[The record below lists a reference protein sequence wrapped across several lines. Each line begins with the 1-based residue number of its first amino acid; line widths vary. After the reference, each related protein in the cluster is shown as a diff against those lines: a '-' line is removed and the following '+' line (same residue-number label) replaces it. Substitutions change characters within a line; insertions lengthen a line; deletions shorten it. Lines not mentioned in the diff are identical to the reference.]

1 MICEFRYL
9 IWLRFVTQFGC
20 DLLPNLAVNRYLVW
34 PCEPSFVH
42 LVYFVFMFL
51 TNSYAVFSLFHV
63 SYIYCAQYRTPN
75 MKIEKLIERVKAGD
89 TDALKTVYDAY
100 SQRMRNACIRI
111 TQEDEDTV
119 DDLVQE
125 SFIRAYYSLE
135 KLEDASKFGEWIVAI
150 TKNVSLRYLE
160 RKRKIQVLPFSEI
173 GDGFDVESSYTS
185 DSKLEEKELFELI
198 DKLPSGYR
206 NVFRMAVI
214 DGFSHKE
221 IAEKLGIEPHSSSSQ
236 LTRAKGLL
244 RNMINRRMLAVI
256 SILLVSIP
264 IYKYLFWKRSTEK
277 EQHPVANINDAAKG
291 KRSVDSE
298 IVQPTTQS
306 SLVDKNILATASP
319 GKMKLPDYVVVDS
332 VGIQTDHET
341 DFETGYEKTDSAINI
356 VVAIEKDT
364 VSLDT
369 IKQIVPK
376 LEEFIAKEVAP
387 SYKSKWQLLAMG
399 SLGSALAQTAYK
411 MLVGNKGEDSTD
423 GPQPSGPQKF
433 STWEEYSQYL
443 QQNAHGNMSEAEKAL
458 MEIAINNTNNI
469 NNIKNGG
476 KIVEHEYHD
485 KPITFG
491 LSMTKTIN
499 RNWNMETGL
508 QYSLLKSEFILGEDD
523 YYIQKRQKIHYLG
536 IPLRLSYKW
545 FGANRWTA
553 YTSAGIIL
561 NIPLSGKTDERYVTG
576 TVVPYSDNWHFTPPF
591 QWTVGT
597 GVGLQYNFAK
607 NWGVYLE
614 PTFSWHIP
622 NGSTTHTI
630 WTEHP
635 FAITV
640 PFGIRFTW

>member
-1 MICEFRYL
+1 
-9 IWLRFVTQFGC
+9 
-20 DLLPNLAVNRYLVW
+20 
-34 PCEPSFVH
+34 
-42 LVYFVFMFL
+42 
-51 TNSYAVFSLFHV
+51 
-63 SYIYCAQYRTPN
+63 

-89 TDALKTVYDAY
+89 ADALKTVYETY
-100 SQRMRNACIRI
+100 SQRMRNVCIRI

-119 DDLVQE
+119 SDLVQE
-125 SFIRAYYSLE
+125 AFIRAYYSLG
-135 KLEDASKFGEWIVAI
+135 KLKDSSKFGEWIVAI

-160 RKRKIQVLPFSEI
+160 RKQKVQVMPFSSIADE
-173 GDGFDVESSYTS
+173 FDVESSLAS
-185 DSKLEEKELFELI
+185 DSMLEEKELLEI
-198 DKLPSGYR
+198 INKLPSGYCK
-206 NVFRMAVI
+206 VFKMAVI
-214 DGFSHKE
+214 EGFSHKE
-221 IAEKLGIEPHSSSSQ
+221 IAEELGIEPHSSSSQ
-236 LTRAKGLL
+236 LTRAKVMLQA
-244 RNMINRRMLAVI
+244 MINKRTLALI
-256 SILLVSIP
+256 SIILICVP
-264 IYKYLFWKRSTEK
+264 ICKYLFWKKDTEEK
-277 EQHPVANINDAAKG
+277 RLSVANVDNAKEKPSANHG
-291 KRSVDSE
+291 TELSNTKSSSVDKK
-298 IVQPTTQS
+298 V
-306 SLVDKNILATASP
+306 LATTTP
-319 GKMKLPDYVVVDS
+319 NVKTKLPKFTVVDS
-332 VGIQTDHET
+332 ICIKT
-341 DFETGYEKTDSAINI
+341 DFEKDDSTNNI
-356 VVAIEKDT
+356 VIAIEKDT
-364 VSLDT
+364 VSFDT
-369 IKQIVPK
+369 VKQVMPK
-376 LEEFIAKEVAP
+376 FEEFIAKNDVAP

-399 SLGSALAQTAYK
+399 SVGSALAQTAYK
-411 MLVGNKGEDSTD
+411 ILVGNKGEDSTD
-423 GPQPSGPQKF
+423 GPQPSGPQMF
-433 STWEEYSQYL
+433 STWEEYSRYL

-508 QYSLLKSEFILGEDD
+508 QYSQLKSEFILGEDD
-523 YYIQKRQKIHYLG
+523 YYVQKRQKVQYLG

-561 NIPLSGKTDERYVTG
+561 NIPLSGKTDEQYVTG

-597 GVGLQYNFAK
+597 GIGLQYNFAK

-622 NGSTTHTI
+622 NGSTTRTI

-635 FAITV
+635 FTITV

>member
-1 MICEFRYL
+1 
-9 IWLRFVTQFGC
+9 
-20 DLLPNLAVNRYLVW
+20 
-34 PCEPSFVH
+34 
-42 LVYFVFMFL
+42 
-51 TNSYAVFSLFHV
+51 
-63 SYIYCAQYRTPN
+63 

-89 TDALKTVYDAY
+89 ADALKTVYETY
-100 SQRMRNACIRI
+100 SQRMRNVCIRI

-119 DDLVQE
+119 SDLVQE
-125 SFIRAYYSLE
+125 AFIRAYYSLG
-135 KLEDASKFGEWIVAI
+135 KLKDSSKFGEWIVAI

-160 RKRKIQVLPFSEI
+160 RKQKVQVMPFSSIADE
-173 GDGFDVESSYTS
+173 FDVESSLAS
-185 DSKLEEKELFELI
+185 DSMLEEKELLEI
-198 DKLPSGYR
+198 INKLPSGYCK
-206 NVFRMAVI
+206 VFKMAVI
-214 DGFSHKE
+214 EGFSHKE

-236 LTRAKGLL
+236 LTRAKVMLQA
-244 RNMINRRMLAVI
+244 MINKRTLALI
-256 SILLVSIP
+256 SIILICVP
-264 IYKYLFWKRSTEK
+264 ICKYLFWKKDTEEK
-277 EQHPVANINDAAKG
+277 RLSVANVDNAKEKPSANHG
-291 KRSVDSE
+291 TELSNTKSSSVDKK
-298 IVQPTTQS
+298 V
-306 SLVDKNILATASP
+306 LATTTP
-319 GKMKLPDYVVVDS
+319 NVKTKLPKFTVVDS
-332 VGIQTDHET
+332 ICIKT
-341 DFETGYEKTDSAINI
+341 DFEKDDSTNNI
-356 VVAIEKDT
+356 VIAIEKDT
-364 VSLDT
+364 VSFDT
-369 IKQIVPK
+369 VKQVMPK
-376 LEEFIAKEVAP
+376 FEEFIAKNDVAP

-399 SLGSALAQTAYK
+399 SVGSALAQTAYK
-411 MLVGNKGEDSTD
+411 ILVGNKGEDSTD
-423 GPQPSGPQKF
+423 GPQPSGPQMF
-433 STWEEYSQYL
+433 STWEEYSRYL

-499 RNWNMETGL
+499 RKWNVETGL

-523 YYIQKRQKIHYLG
+523 YYVQKRQKVQYLG

-561 NIPLSGKTDERYVTG
+561 NIPLSGKTDEQYVTG
-576 TVVPYSDNWHFTPPF
+576 TVIPYSDSWHFTPPF

-597 GVGLQYNFAK
+597 GVGLQYNFAN

-622 NGSTTHTI
+622 NGSTTRTI

-635 FAITV
+635 FTITV

>member
-1 MICEFRYL
+1 
-9 IWLRFVTQFGC
+9 
-20 DLLPNLAVNRYLVW
+20 
-34 PCEPSFVH
+34 
-42 LVYFVFMFL
+42 MFL

-100 SQRMRNACIRI
+100 SQRMRNACIKI

-135 KLEDASKFGEWIVAI
+135 KLKDASKFGEWLVAI

-160 RKRKIQVLPFSEI
+160 RKRKIQVLSFSEI

-264 IYKYLFWKRSTEK
+264 IYKYLFWKRGTEK

-291 KRSVDSE
+291 KRSVNRE
-298 IVQPTTQS
+298 TVQPTTQS
-306 SLVDKNILATASP
+306 SVVDKNILATASP
-319 GKMKLPDYVVVDS
+319 GKMNLQEYAVADS
-332 VGIQTDHET
+332 VGILTDSA
-341 DFETGYEKTDSAINI
+341 KNDSAINI
-356 VVAIEKDT
+356 VIAIEKDT

-369 IKQIVPK
+369 MKQVVPK

-411 MLVGNKGEDSTD
+411 MLVGNKGEDTAD
-423 GPQPSGPQKF
+423 GPQPSGPQMF
-433 STWEEYSQYL
+433 STWEQYSQYL
-443 QQNAHGNMSEAEKAL
+443 QQNAHDNMSEAEKAL

-553 YTSAGIIL
+553 YTSAGIIM
-561 NIPLSGKTDERYVTG
+561 NIPLSGKTDEQYVTG
-576 TVVPYSDNWHFTPPF
+576 TVTPYSDSWHFTPPF
-591 QWTVGT
+591 LWTVGT
-597 GVGLQYNFAK
+597 GVGLQYNFAN

-622 NGSTTHTI
+622 NGSTTRTI

-635 FAITV
+635 FTITV

>member
-1 MICEFRYL
+1 
-9 IWLRFVTQFGC
+9 
-20 DLLPNLAVNRYLVW
+20 
-34 PCEPSFVH
+34 
-42 LVYFVFMFL
+42 
-51 TNSYAVFSLFHV
+51 
-63 SYIYCAQYRTPN
+63 

-89 TDALKTVYDAY
+89 TDALKTVYEAY

-135 KLEDASKFGEWIVAI
+135 KLKDASKFGEWVVAI

-236 LTRAKGLL
+236 LTRAKVLL
-244 RNMINRRMLAVI
+244 RSMINRRMLAVI

-291 KRSVDSE
+291 KRSVDRE
-298 IVQPTTQS
+298 TVQPTTQS
-306 SLVDKNILATASP
+306 SVVDKNILATASP
-319 GKMKLPDYVVVDS
+319 GKMNLQEYAVADS
-332 VGIQTDHET
+332 VGILTDSAKN
-341 DFETGYEKTDSAINI
+341 DYEIDSAKNDSAIN
-356 VVAIEKDT
+356 VVIAIEKDT

-369 IKQIVPK
+369 MKQVVPK
-376 LEEFIAKEVAP
+376 LDEFLAKEVAP

-411 MLVGNKGEDSTD
+411 MLVGNKGEDITD

-433 STWEEYSQYL
+433 STWEDYSQYL
-443 QQNAHGNMSEAEKAL
+443 LQNAHGNMSEAEKAL

-523 YYIQKRQKIHYLG
+523 YYIQKRQKVQYLG

-561 NIPLSGKTDERYVTG
+561 NIPLSGKTDEQYVTG
-576 TVVPYSDNWHFTPPF
+576 TVTPYSDSWHFTPPF

-597 GVGLQYNFAK
+597 GVGLQYNFAN

-622 NGSTTHTI
+622 NGSTTRTI

-635 FAITV
+635 FTITV

>member
-1 MICEFRYL
+1 
-9 IWLRFVTQFGC
+9 
-20 DLLPNLAVNRYLVW
+20 
-34 PCEPSFVH
+34 
-42 LVYFVFMFL
+42 
-51 TNSYAVFSLFHV
+51 
-63 SYIYCAQYRTPN
+63 

-89 TDALKTVYDAY
+89 TDALKTVYEAY

-135 KLEDASKFGEWIVAI
+135 KLKDASKFGEWVVAI

-173 GDGFDVESSYTS
+173 GDGFDVESSYIS

-236 LTRAKGLL
+236 LTRAKVLL

-291 KRSVDSE
+291 KRSVDRE
-298 IVQPTTQS
+298 TVQPTTQS
-306 SLVDKNILATASP
+306 PVVDKNILATASP
-319 GKMKLPDYVVVDS
+319 GKMNLQEYAVADS
-332 VGIQTDHET
+332 VGSLTDYAKN
-341 DFETGYEKTDSAINI
+341 DYETDSAKNDSTIN
-356 VVAIEKDT
+356 VVIAIEKDT
-364 VSLDT
+364 ISLDT
-369 IKQIVPK
+369 MKQVVPK
-376 LEEFIAKEVAP
+376 LEEFIAKEVVP

-411 MLVGNKGEDSTD
+411 MLVGNKGEDITD
-423 GPQPSGPQKF
+423 GPQPSGPQMF
-433 STWEEYSQYL
+433 STWEQYSQYL

-499 RNWNMETGL
+499 TCWRN
-508 QYSLLKSEFILGEDD
+508 
-523 YYIQKRQKIHYLG
+523 
-536 IPLRLSYKW
+536 
-545 FGANRWTA
+545 
-553 YTSAGIIL
+553 
-561 NIPLSGKTDERYVTG
+561 
-576 TVVPYSDNWHFTPPF
+576 
-591 QWTVGT
+591 
-597 GVGLQYNFAK
+597 
-607 NWGVYLE
+607 
-614 PTFSWHIP
+614 
-622 NGSTTHTI
+622 
-630 WTEHP
+630 
-635 FAITV
+635 
-640 PFGIRFTW
+640 

>member
-1 MICEFRYL
+1 
-9 IWLRFVTQFGC
+9 
-20 DLLPNLAVNRYLVW
+20 
-34 PCEPSFVH
+34 
-42 LVYFVFMFL
+42 MFL
-51 TNSYAVFSLFHV
+51 TNSYAAFSLFHV

-89 TDALKTVYDAY
+89 TDALKTVCEAY
-100 SQRMRNACIRI
+100 SQKMRNACIRI

-135 KLEDASKFGEWIVAI
+135 KLKDASKFGEWLVAI

-160 RKRKIQVLPFSEI
+160 RKRKIQVLSFSEI

-236 LTRAKGLL
+236 LTRAKVLL

-291 KRSVDSE
+291 KRSVNRE
-298 IVQPTTQS
+298 TVQPTTQS
-306 SLVDKNILATASP
+306 SVVAKNILATASP
-319 GKMKLPDYVVVDS
+319 GKMKLQEYAVADS
-332 VGIQTDHET
+332 VGILTDSAKN
-341 DFETGYEKTDSAINI
+341 DYEKTDSAIN
-356 VVAIEKDT
+356 VVIAIEKDT

-369 IKQIVPK
+369 MKQVVPK
-376 LEEFIAKEVAP
+376 LDEFLAKEVAP

-423 GPQPSGPQKF
+423 GPQPSGPQMF

-523 YYIQKRQKIHYLG
+523 YYIQKRQKVQYLG

-545 FGANRWTA
+545 LGANRWTA
-553 YTSAGIIL
+553 YTSAGIIM
-561 NIPLSGKTDERYVTG
+561 NIPLSGKTDEQYVTG
-576 TVVPYSDNWHFTPPF
+576 TVVPYSDCWHFTPPF

-597 GVGLQYNFAK
+597 GVGLQYNFAN

-622 NGSTTHTI
+622 NGSTTRTI

-635 FAITV
+635 FTITV

>member
-1 MICEFRYL
+1 
-9 IWLRFVTQFGC
+9 
-20 DLLPNLAVNRYLVW
+20 
-34 PCEPSFVH
+34 
-42 LVYFVFMFL
+42 
-51 TNSYAVFSLFHV
+51 
-63 SYIYCAQYRTPN
+63 

-89 TDALKTVYDAY
+89 TDALKTVYEAY

-135 KLEDASKFGEWIVAI
+135 KLKDASKFGEWVVAI

-236 LTRAKGLL
+236 LTRAKVLL

-291 KRSVDSE
+291 KRSVDRE
-298 IVQPTTQS
+298 TVQPTTQS
-306 SLVDKNILATASP
+306 PVVDKNILATASP
-319 GKMKLPDYVVVDS
+319 GKMKLQEYAVADS
-332 VGIQTDHET
+332 VGSLTDSAKN
-341 DFETGYEKTDSAINI
+341 DYEIDSAKNDSAIN
-356 VVAIEKDT
+356 VVIAIEKDT

-369 IKQIVPK
+369 MKQVVPK
-376 LEEFIAKEVAP
+376 LDEFLAKEVAP

-411 MLVGNKGEDSTD
+411 MLVGNKGEDITD

-433 STWEEYSQYL
+433 STWEDYSQYL
-443 QQNAHGNMSEAEKAL
+443 LQNAHGNMSEAEKAL

-523 YYIQKRQKIHYLG
+523 YYIQKRQKVQYLG

-561 NIPLSGKTDERYVTG
+561 NIPLSGKTDEQYVTG
-576 TVVPYSDNWHFTPPF
+576 TVTPYSDSWHFTPPF

-597 GVGLQYNFAK
+597 GIGLQYNFAD

-622 NGSTTHTI
+622 NGSTTRTI

-635 FAITV
+635 FTITV

>member
-1 MICEFRYL
+1 
-9 IWLRFVTQFGC
+9 
-20 DLLPNLAVNRYLVW
+20 
-34 PCEPSFVH
+34 
-42 LVYFVFMFL
+42 
-51 TNSYAVFSLFHV
+51 
-63 SYIYCAQYRTPN
+63 

-89 TDALKTVYDAY
+89 TDALKTVYEAY

-135 KLEDASKFGEWIVAI
+135 KLKDASKFGEWVVAI

-236 LTRAKGLL
+236 LTRAKVLL

-291 KRSVDSE
+291 KRSVDRE
-298 IVQPTTQS
+298 TVQPTTQS
-306 SLVDKNILATASP
+306 PVVDKNILATASP
-319 GKMKLPDYVVVDS
+319 GKMKLQEYAVADS
-332 VGIQTDHET
+332 VGSLTDSAKN
-341 DFETGYEKTDSAINI
+341 DYEIDSAKNDSAIN
-356 VVAIEKDT
+356 VVIAIEKDT

-369 IKQIVPK
+369 MKQVVPK
-376 LEEFIAKEVAP
+376 LDEFLAKEVAP

-411 MLVGNKGEDSTD
+411 MLVGNKGEDITD

-433 STWEEYSQYL
+433 STWEDYSQYL
-443 QQNAHGNMSEAEKAL
+443 LQNAHGNMSEAEKAL

-523 YYIQKRQKIHYLG
+523 YYIQKRQKVQYLG

-597 GVGLQYNFAK
+597 GVGLQYNFAN

-622 NGSTTHTI
+622 NGSTTRTI

-635 FAITV
+635 FTITV

>member
-1 MICEFRYL
+1 M
-9 IWLRFVTQFGC
+9 
-20 DLLPNLAVNRYLVW
+20 LPNLAVNRYLVW
-34 PCEPSFVH
+34 LYEPSLVH

-51 TNSYAVFSLFHV
+51 TNSYAVFSLFLV

-75 MKIEKLIERVKAGD
+75 MEIEKLIERVKAGD
-89 TDALKTVYDAY
+89 TDALKTVYEAY
-100 SQRMRNACIRI
+100 SQKMRNACIRI

-135 KLEDASKFGEWIVAI
+135 KLKDASKFGEWVVVI

-160 RKRKIQVLPFSEI
+160 RKRKIQVMPFSEI

-221 IAEKLGIEPHSSSSQ
+221 IAENLGIEPHSSSSQ

-291 KRSVDSE
+291 KRSVDRE

-306 SLVDKNILATASP
+306 SVVDKNILATASP
-319 GKMKLPDYVVVDS
+319 GKMNLQEYAVADS
-332 VGIQTDHET
+332 VGILTDSAKN
-341 DFETGYEKTDSAINI
+341 DYEIDSAKNDSAINI
-356 VVAIEKDT
+356 VIAIEKDT

-369 IKQIVPK
+369 MKQVVPK
-376 LEEFIAKEVAP
+376 LEEFIAKQVAP
-387 SYKSKWQLLAMG
+387 NYESKWQLLAMG

-411 MLVGNKGEDSTD
+411 MLVGNKGEDITD

-433 STWEEYSQYL
+433 STWEDYSQYL
-443 QQNAHGNMSEAEKAL
+443 LQNAHGNMSEAEKAL

-508 QYSLLKSEFILGEDD
+508 QYSQLKSEFILGEDD
-523 YYIQKRQKIHYLG
+523 YYVQKRQKIHYLG

-561 NIPLSGKTDERYVTG
+561 NIPLSGKTDEQYVTG
-576 TVVPYSDNWHFTPPF
+576 TVIPYSDSWHFTPPF

-597 GVGLQYNFAK
+597 GVGLQYNFAN

-622 NGSTTHTI
+622 NGSTTRTI

-635 FAITV
+635 FTITV

>member
-1 MICEFRYL
+1 
-9 IWLRFVTQFGC
+9 
-20 DLLPNLAVNRYLVW
+20 
-34 PCEPSFVH
+34 
-42 LVYFVFMFL
+42 
-51 TNSYAVFSLFHV
+51 
-63 SYIYCAQYRTPN
+63 

-100 SQRMRNACIRI
+100 SQRMRNACIKI

-135 KLEDASKFGEWIVAI
+135 KLKDASKFGEWLVAI

-160 RKRKIQVLPFSEI
+160 RKRKIQVLSFSEI

-198 DKLPSGYR
+198 DKLPSGYC

-214 DGFSHKE
+214 EGFSHKE

-236 LTRAKGLL
+236 LTRAKVLL
-244 RNMINRRMLAVI
+244 RNMINKRMLAVI

-277 EQHPVANINDAAKG
+277 EQQPVANINDAAKG
-291 KRSVDSE
+291 KRSVDRVT
-298 IVQPTTQS
+298 VQPTTQS
-306 SLVDKNILATASP
+306 PVVDKSIIATASP
-319 GKMKLPDYVVVDS
+319 SKMKLPDYIVVDS

-341 DFETGYEKTDSAINI
+341 DFKTDVETNYEKTDSAINI
-356 VVAIEKDT
+356 VVAINKDS

-369 IKQIVPK
+369 IKLVVPE
-376 LEEFIAKEVAP
+376 LEKFIAKEVTP
-387 SYKSKWQLLAMG
+387 SYKSKWHLLAMG
-399 SLGSALAQTAYK
+399 SVGSALAQSAYK
-411 MLVGNKGEDSTD
+411 MLVGKGEDIAD
-423 GPQPSGPQKF
+423 GPQPSGPQMF
-433 STWEEYSQYL
+433 STWEQYSQYL
-443 QQNAHGNMSEAEKAL
+443 QQNAHDHMSEAEKAL

-499 RNWNMETGL
+499 RKWNVETGL
-508 QYSLLKSEFILGEDD
+508 LYSLLKSEFILGEDD
-523 YYIQKRQKIHYLG
+523 YYVQKRQKIHYLG

-545 FGANRWTA
+545 FGTNRWTA

-561 NIPLSGKTDERYVTG
+561 NMPLSGKTDEQYVTG
-576 TVVPYSDNWHFTPPF
+576 TVIPYSDSWHFTPPF
-591 QWTVGT
+591 QWTIGT

-622 NGSTTHTI
+622 NGSTTRTI

-635 FAITV
+635 FTITV

>member
-1 MICEFRYL
+1 
-9 IWLRFVTQFGC
+9 
-20 DLLPNLAVNRYLVW
+20 
-34 PCEPSFVH
+34 
-42 LVYFVFMFL
+42 
-51 TNSYAVFSLFHV
+51 
-63 SYIYCAQYRTPN
+63 

-89 TDALKTVYDAY
+89 TDALKTVYEAY

-135 KLEDASKFGEWIVAI
+135 KLKDASKFGEWVVAI

-221 IAEKLGIEPHSSSSQ
+221 IAEKLGIESHSSSSQ
-236 LTRAKGLL
+236 LTRAKVLL

-277 EQHPVANINDAAKG
+277 EQHPVANIIDAAKG
-291 KRSVDSE
+291 KRSVDRE
-298 IVQPTTQS
+298 TVQPTAQS
-306 SLVDKNILATASP
+306 AVVDKNIVATARP
-319 GKMKLPDYVVVDS
+319 GKMNLQEYAVADS
-332 VGIQTDHET
+332 VGILTDSA
-341 DFETGYEKTDSAINI
+341 KNDSAIN
-356 VVAIEKDT
+356 VVIAIEKDT
-364 VSLDT
+364 ISLDT
-369 IKQIVPK
+369 IKQVVPK
-376 LEEFIAKEVAP
+376 LEEFIAKEVTP

-411 MLVGNKGEDSTD
+411 MLVGNKGEDITD
-423 GPQPSGPQKF
+423 GPQPSGPQMF
-433 STWEEYSQYL
+433 STWEQYSQYL
-443 QQNAHGNMSEAEKAL
+443 LQNAHGNMSEAEKAL

-499 RNWNMETGL
+499 RNWNVETGL

-523 YYIQKRQKIHYLG
+523 YYVQKRQKIHYLG

-545 FGANRWTA
+545 LSANRWTA

-597 GVGLQYNFAK
+597 GVGLQYNFAN

-622 NGSTTHTI
+622 NGSTTRTI

-635 FAITV
+635 FTITV

>member
-1 MICEFRYL
+1 
-9 IWLRFVTQFGC
+9 
-20 DLLPNLAVNRYLVW
+20 
-34 PCEPSFVH
+34 
-42 LVYFVFMFL
+42 
-51 TNSYAVFSLFHV
+51 
-63 SYIYCAQYRTPN
+63 

-89 TDALKTVYDAY
+89 ADALKTVYETY
-100 SQRMRNACIRI
+100 SQRMRNVCIRI

-119 DDLVQE
+119 SDLVQE
-125 SFIRAYYSLE
+125 AFIRAYYSLG
-135 KLEDASKFGEWIVAI
+135 KLKDSSKFGEWIVAI

-160 RKRKIQVLPFSEI
+160 RKQKVQVMPFSSIADE
-173 GDGFDVESSYTS
+173 FDVESSLAS
-185 DSKLEEKELFELI
+185 DSMLEEKELLEI
-198 DKLPSGYR
+198 INKLPSGYCK
-206 NVFRMAVI
+206 VFKMAVI
-214 DGFSHKE
+214 EGFSHKE

-236 LTRAKGLL
+236 LTRAKVMLQA
-244 RNMINRRMLAVI
+244 MINKRTLALI
-256 SILLVSIP
+256 SIILICVP
-264 IYKYLFWKRSTEK
+264 ICKYLFWKKDTEEK
-277 EQHPVANINDAAKG
+277 RLSVANVDNAKEKPSANHG
-291 KRSVDSE
+291 TELSNTKSSSVDKK
-298 IVQPTTQS
+298 V
-306 SLVDKNILATASP
+306 LATTTP
-319 GKMKLPDYVVVDS
+319 NVKTKLPKFTVVDS
-332 VGIQTDHET
+332 ICIKT
-341 DFETGYEKTDSAINI
+341 DFEKDDSTNNI
-356 VVAIEKDT
+356 VIAIEKDT
-364 VSLDT
+364 VSFDT
-369 IKQIVPK
+369 VKQVMPK
-376 LEEFIAKEVAP
+376 FEEFIAKNDVAP

-399 SLGSALAQTAYK
+399 SVGSALAQTAYK
-411 MLVGNKGEDSTD
+411 ILVGNKGEDSTD
-423 GPQPSGPQKF
+423 GPQPSGPQMF
-433 STWEEYSQYL
+433 STWEEYSRYL

-499 RNWNMETGL
+499 RKWNMATGL
-508 QYSLLKSEFILGEDD
+508 QYSQLKSEFILGEDD
-523 YYIQKRQKIHYLG
+523 YYVQKRQKVQYLG

-561 NIPLSGKTDERYVTG
+561 NIPLSGKTDEQYVTG

-597 GVGLQYNFAK
+597 GIGLQYNFAK

-622 NGSTTHTI
+622 NGSTTRTI

-635 FAITV
+635 FTITV

>member
-1 MICEFRYL
+1 
-9 IWLRFVTQFGC
+9 
-20 DLLPNLAVNRYLVW
+20 
-34 PCEPSFVH
+34 
-42 LVYFVFMFL
+42 
-51 TNSYAVFSLFHV
+51 
-63 SYIYCAQYRTPN
+63 

-89 TDALKTVYDAY
+89 ADALKTVYETY
-100 SQRMRNACIRI
+100 SQRMRNVCIRI

-119 DDLVQE
+119 SDLVQE
-125 SFIRAYYSLE
+125 AFIRAYYSLG
-135 KLEDASKFGEWIVAI
+135 KLKDSSKFGEWIVAI

-160 RKRKIQVLPFSEI
+160 RKQKVQVMPFSSIADE
-173 GDGFDVESSYTS
+173 FDVESSLAS
-185 DSKLEEKELFELI
+185 DSMLEEKELLEI
-198 DKLPSGYR
+198 INKLPSGHCK
-206 NVFRMAVI
+206 VFKMAVI
-214 DGFSHKE
+214 EGFSHKE

-236 LTRAKGLL
+236 LTRAKVMLQA
-244 RNMINRRMLAVI
+244 MINKRTLALI
-256 SILLVSIP
+256 SIILICVP
-264 IYKYLFWKRSTEK
+264 ICKYLFWKKDTEEK
-277 EQHPVANINDAAKG
+277 RLSVANVDNAKEKPSANHG
-291 KRSVDSE
+291 TELSNTKSSSVDKK
-298 IVQPTTQS
+298 V
-306 SLVDKNILATASP
+306 LATTTP
-319 GKMKLPDYVVVDS
+319 NVKTKLPKFTVVDS
-332 VGIQTDHET
+332 ICIKT
-341 DFETGYEKTDSAINI
+341 DFEKDDSTNNI
-356 VVAIEKDT
+356 VIAIEKDT
-364 VSLDT
+364 VSFDT
-369 IKQIVPK
+369 VKQVMPK
-376 LEEFIAKEVAP
+376 FEEFIAKNDVAP

-399 SLGSALAQTAYK
+399 SVGSALAQTAYK
-411 MLVGNKGEDSTD
+411 ILVGNKGEDSTD
-423 GPQPSGPQKF
+423 GPQPSGPQMF
-433 STWEEYSQYL
+433 STWEEYSRYL

-499 RNWNMETGL
+499 RKWNVETGL

-523 YYIQKRQKIHYLG
+523 YYVQKRQKVQYLG

-561 NIPLSGKTDERYVTG
+561 NIPLSGKTDEQYVTG
-576 TVVPYSDNWHFTPPF
+576 TVIPYSDSWHFTPPF

-597 GVGLQYNFAK
+597 GVGLQYNFAN

-622 NGSTTHTI
+622 NGSTTRTI

-635 FAITV
+635 FTITV

>member
-1 MICEFRYL
+1 
-9 IWLRFVTQFGC
+9 
-20 DLLPNLAVNRYLVW
+20 
-34 PCEPSFVH
+34 
-42 LVYFVFMFL
+42 
-51 TNSYAVFSLFHV
+51 
-63 SYIYCAQYRTPN
+63 

-89 TDALKTVYDAY
+89 ADALKTVYETY
-100 SQRMRNACIRI
+100 SQRMRNVCIGI

-119 DDLVQE
+119 SDLVQE
-125 SFIRAYYSLE
+125 AFIRAYYSLG
-135 KLEDASKFGEWIVAI
+135 KLKDSSKFGEWIVAI

-160 RKRKIQVLPFSEI
+160 RKQKVQVMPFSSIADE
-173 GDGFDVESSYTS
+173 FDVESSLAS
-185 DSKLEEKELFELI
+185 DSMLEEKELLEI
-198 DKLPSGYR
+198 INKLPSGYCK
-206 NVFRMAVI
+206 VFKMAVI
-214 DGFSHKE
+214 EGFSHKE

-236 LTRAKGLL
+236 LTRAKVMLQA
-244 RNMINRRMLAVI
+244 MINKRTLALI
-256 SILLVSIP
+256 SIILICVP
-264 IYKYLFWKRSTEK
+264 ICKYLFWKKDTEEK
-277 EQHPVANINDAAKG
+277 RLSVANVDNAKEKPSANHG
-291 KRSVDSE
+291 TELSNTKSSSVDKK
-298 IVQPTTQS
+298 V
-306 SLVDKNILATASP
+306 LATTTP
-319 GKMKLPDYVVVDS
+319 NVKTKLPKFTVVDS
-332 VGIQTDHET
+332 ICIKT
-341 DFETGYEKTDSAINI
+341 DFEKDDSTNNI
-356 VVAIEKDT
+356 VIAIEKDT
-364 VSLDT
+364 VSFDT
-369 IKQIVPK
+369 VKQVMPK
-376 LEEFIAKEVAP
+376 FEEFIAKNDVAP

-399 SLGSALAQTAYK
+399 SVGSALAQTAYK
-411 MLVGNKGEDSTD
+411 ILVGNKGEDSTD
-423 GPQPSGPQKF
+423 GPQPSGPQMF
-433 STWEEYSQYL
+433 STWEEYSRYL

-523 YYIQKRQKIHYLG
+523 YYVQKRQKIHYLG

-576 TVVPYSDNWHFTPPF
+576 TEVPYSDSWHFTPPF

-597 GVGLQYNFAK
+597 GVGLQYNFAN

-622 NGSTTHTI
+622 NGSTTRTI

-635 FAITV
+635 FTITV

>member
-1 MICEFRYL
+1 
-9 IWLRFVTQFGC
+9 
-20 DLLPNLAVNRYLVW
+20 
-34 PCEPSFVH
+34 
-42 LVYFVFMFL
+42 
-51 TNSYAVFSLFHV
+51 
-63 SYIYCAQYRTPN
+63 

-89 TDALKTVYDAY
+89 ADALKTVYETY
-100 SQRMRNACIRI
+100 SQRMRNVCIRI

-119 DDLVQE
+119 SDLVQE
-125 SFIRAYYSLE
+125 AFIRAYYSLG
-135 KLEDASKFGEWIVAI
+135 KLKDSSKLGEWIVAI

-160 RKRKIQVLPFSEI
+160 RKQKVQVMPFSSIADE
-173 GDGFDVESSYTS
+173 FDVESSLAS
-185 DSKLEEKELFELI
+185 DSMLEEKELLEI
-198 DKLPSGYR
+198 INKLPSGYCK
-206 NVFRMAVI
+206 VFKMAVI
-214 DGFSHKE
+214 EGFSHKE

-236 LTRAKGLL
+236 LTRAKVMLQA
-244 RNMINRRMLAVI
+244 MINKRTLALI
-256 SILLVSIP
+256 SIILICVP
-264 IYKYLFWKRSTEK
+264 ICKYLFWKKDTEEK
-277 EQHPVANINDAAKG
+277 RLSVANVDNAKEKPSANHG
-291 KRSVDSE
+291 TELSNTKSSSVDKK
-298 IVQPTTQS
+298 V
-306 SLVDKNILATASP
+306 LATTTP
-319 GKMKLPDYVVVDS
+319 NVKTKLPKFTVVDS
-332 VGIQTDHET
+332 ICIKT
-341 DFETGYEKTDSAINI
+341 DFEKDDSTNNI
-356 VVAIEKDT
+356 VIAIEKDT
-364 VSLDT
+364 VSFDT
-369 IKQIVPK
+369 VKQVMPK
-376 LEEFIAKEVAP
+376 FEEFIAKNDVAP

-399 SLGSALAQTAYK
+399 SVGSALAQSAYK
-411 MLVGNKGEDSTD
+411 MLVGNKGEDITD
-423 GPQPSGPQKF
+423 GPQPSGPQMF
-433 STWEEYSQYL
+433 STWEEYSRYL

-499 RNWNMETGL
+499 RKWNVETGL

-523 YYIQKRQKIHYLG
+523 YYVQKRQKIHYLG

-561 NIPLSGKTDERYVTG
+561 NIPLSGKTDEQYVTG
-576 TVVPYSDNWHFTPPF
+576 TVIPYSESWHFTPPF

-597 GVGLQYNFAK
+597 GVGLQYNFTN

-622 NGSTTHTI
+622 NGSTTRTI

-635 FAITV
+635 FTITV

>member
-1 MICEFRYL
+1 
-9 IWLRFVTQFGC
+9 
-20 DLLPNLAVNRYLVW
+20 
-34 PCEPSFVH
+34 
-42 LVYFVFMFL
+42 
-51 TNSYAVFSLFHV
+51 
-63 SYIYCAQYRTPN
+63 

-89 TDALKTVYDAY
+89 TDALKTVYEAY

-135 KLEDASKFGEWIVAI
+135 KLKDASKFGEWVVAI

-221 IAEKLGIEPHSSSSQ
+221 IAEKLGIESHSSSSQ
-236 LTRAKGLL
+236 LTRAKVLL

-277 EQHPVANINDAAKG
+277 EQHPVANINDVAKG
-291 KRSVDSE
+291 KRSVNRE
-298 IVQPTTQS
+298 TVQPTTQS
-306 SLVDKNILATASP
+306 SVVDKNILATASP
-319 GKMKLPDYVVVDS
+319 GKMKLQEYAVADS
-332 VGIQTDHET
+332 VGSLTDSAKN
-341 DFETGYEKTDSAINI
+341 DYEIDSAKNDSAIN
-356 VVAIEKDT
+356 VVIAIEKDT

-369 IKQIVPK
+369 MKQVVPK
-376 LEEFIAKEVAP
+376 LDEFLAKEVAP

-411 MLVGNKGEDSTD
+411 MLVGNKGEDITD

-433 STWEEYSQYL
+433 STWEDYSQYL
-443 QQNAHGNMSEAEKAL
+443 LQNAHGNMSEAEKAL

-523 YYIQKRQKIHYLG
+523 YYIQKRQKVQYLG

-597 GVGLQYNFAK
+597 GVGLQYNFAN

-622 NGSTTHTI
+622 NGSTTRTI

-635 FAITV
+635 FTITV

>member
-1 MICEFRYL
+1 
-9 IWLRFVTQFGC
+9 
-20 DLLPNLAVNRYLVW
+20 
-34 PCEPSFVH
+34 
-42 LVYFVFMFL
+42 MFL

-89 TDALKTVYDAY
+89 TDALKTVCEAY
-100 SQRMRNACIRI
+100 SQKMRNACIRI
-111 TQEDEDTV
+111 TKEDEDTV

-135 KLEDASKFGEWIVAI
+135 KLKDASKFGEWVVAI

-236 LTRAKGLL
+236 LTRAKVLL

-291 KRSVDSE
+291 KRSVNRE
-298 IVQPTTQS
+298 TVQPTTQS
-306 SLVDKNILATASP
+306 SVVAKNILATASP
-319 GKMKLPDYVVVDS
+319 GKMKLQEYAVADS
-332 VGIQTDHET
+332 VGILTDSAKN
-341 DFETGYEKTDSAINI
+341 DYEKTDSAIN
-356 VVAIEKDT
+356 VVIAIEKDT

-369 IKQIVPK
+369 MKQVVPK
-376 LEEFIAKEVAP
+376 LDEFLAKEVAP

-423 GPQPSGPQKF
+423 GPQPSGPQMF

-476 KIVEHEYHD
+476 KIVEYEYHD

-499 RNWNMETGL
+499 RNWNVETGL

-523 YYIQKRQKIHYLG
+523 YYIQKRQKVQYLG

-545 FGANRWTA
+545 LGANRWTA
-553 YTSAGIIL
+553 YTSAGIIM
-561 NIPLSGKTDERYVTG
+561 NIPLSGKTDEQYVTG
-576 TVVPYSDNWHFTPPF
+576 TVVPYSDCWHFTPPF

-597 GVGLQYNFAK
+597 GVGLQYNFAN

-622 NGSTTHTI
+622 NGSTTRTI

-635 FAITV
+635 FTITV

>member
-1 MICEFRYL
+1 
-9 IWLRFVTQFGC
+9 
-20 DLLPNLAVNRYLVW
+20 
-34 PCEPSFVH
+34 
-42 LVYFVFMFL
+42 
-51 TNSYAVFSLFHV
+51 
-63 SYIYCAQYRTPN
+63 

-89 TDALKTVYDAY
+89 TDALKTVYEAY

-125 SFIRAYYSLE
+125 SFIRVYYSLE
-135 KLEDASKFGEWIVAI
+135 KLKDASKFGEWVVAI

-236 LTRAKGLL
+236 LTRAKVLL

-291 KRSVDSE
+291 KRSVNRE
-298 IVQPTTQS
+298 TVQPTTQS
-306 SLVDKNILATASP
+306 SVVDKNILATASS
-319 GKMKLPDYVVVDS
+319 GKMKLQEYAVADS
-332 VGIQTDHET
+332 VGILTDSAKN
-341 DFETGYEKTDSAINI
+341 DYEKTDSAIN
-356 VVAIEKDT
+356 VVIAIEKDT

-369 IKQIVPK
+369 MKQVVPK
-376 LEEFIAKEVAP
+376 LDKFLAKEVAP

-423 GPQPSGPQKF
+423 GPQPSGPQMF

-499 RNWNMETGL
+499 RKWNMETGL
-508 QYSLLKSEFILGEDD
+508 QYSQLKSEFILGEDD
-523 YYIQKRQKIHYLG
+523 YYVQKRQKIHYLG

-561 NIPLSGKTDERYVTG
+561 NIPLSGKTDEQYVTG
-576 TVVPYSDNWHFTPPF
+576 TVVPYSDSWHFTPSF

-597 GVGLQYNFAK
+597 GVGLQYNFAN

-622 NGSTTHTI
+622 NGSTTRTI

-635 FAITV
+635 FTITV

>member
-1 MICEFRYL
+1 
-9 IWLRFVTQFGC
+9 
-20 DLLPNLAVNRYLVW
+20 
-34 PCEPSFVH
+34 
-42 LVYFVFMFL
+42 
-51 TNSYAVFSLFHV
+51 
-63 SYIYCAQYRTPN
+63 

-89 TDALKTVYDAY
+89 TDALKTVYEAY

-135 KLEDASKFGEWIVAI
+135 KLKDASKFGEWVVAI

-236 LTRAKGLL
+236 LTRAKVLL

-264 IYKYLFWKRSTEK
+264 IYKYLFWKRGTEK
-277 EQHPVANINDAAKG
+277 EQHPVANINDVAKG
-291 KRSVDSE
+291 KRSVNRE
-298 IVQPTTQS
+298 TVQPTTQS
-306 SLVDKNILATASP
+306 SVVDKNILATASP
-319 GKMKLPDYVVVDS
+319 GKMNLQEYAVADS
-332 VGIQTDHET
+332 VGILTDSA
-341 DFETGYEKTDSAINI
+341 KNDSAIN
-356 VVAIEKDT
+356 VVIAIEKDT
-364 VSLDT
+364 ISLDT
-369 IKQIVPK
+369 IKQVVPK
-376 LEEFIAKEVAP
+376 LEEFIAKEVTP

-411 MLVGNKGEDSTD
+411 MLVGNKGEDITD
-423 GPQPSGPQKF
+423 GPQPSGPQMF
-433 STWEEYSQYL
+433 STWEQYSQYL
-443 QQNAHGNMSEAEKAL
+443 LQNAHGNMSEAEKAL

-476 KIVEHEYHD
+476 KIVEHGYHD

-523 YYIQKRQKIHYLG
+523 YYIQKRQKVQYLG

-561 NIPLSGKTDERYVTG
+561 NIPLSGKTDEQYVTG
-576 TVVPYSDNWHFTPPF
+576 TVTPYSDSWHFTPPF

-597 GVGLQYNFAK
+597 GIGLQYNFAN

-622 NGSTTHTI
+622 NGSTTRTI

-635 FAITV
+635 FTITV

>member
-1 MICEFRYL
+1 
-9 IWLRFVTQFGC
+9 
-20 DLLPNLAVNRYLVW
+20 
-34 PCEPSFVH
+34 
-42 LVYFVFMFL
+42 MFL
-51 TNSYAVFSLFHV
+51 TNSYAVFSLFLV

-89 TDALKTVYDAY
+89 TDALKTVYEAY

-125 SFIRAYYSLE
+125 SFIHAYYSLE
-135 KLEDASKFGEWIVAI
+135 KLKDASKFGEWVVAI

-185 DSKLEEKELFELI
+185 DSKLEENELFELI

-236 LTRAKGLL
+236 LTRAKVLL

-291 KRSVDSE
+291 KRSVDRE
-298 IVQPTTQS
+298 TVQPTTQS
-306 SLVDKNILATASP
+306 PVVDKNILATASP
-319 GKMKLPDYVVVDS
+319 GKMKLQEYAVADS
-332 VGIQTDHET
+332 VGSLTDYAKNDYET
-341 DFETGYEKTDSAINI
+341 DSAKNDSAINI
-356 VVAIEKDT
+356 VIAIEKDT

-369 IKQIVPK
+369 MKQVVPK
-376 LEEFIAKEVAP
+376 LEEFLAKEVAP

-399 SLGSALAQTAYK
+399 SVGSALAQTAYK

-423 GPQPSGPQKF
+423 GPQPSGPQMF

-443 QQNAHGNMSEAEKAL
+443 LQNAHGNMSEAEKAL

-499 RNWNMETGL
+499 RNWNVETGL

-523 YYIQKRQKIHYLG
+523 YYTQKRQKVQYLG

-561 NIPLSGKTDERYVTG
+561 NIPLSGKTDEQYVTG
-576 TVVPYSDNWHFTPPF
+576 TVVPYSNSWHFTPPF

-597 GVGLQYNFAK
+597 GVGLQYNFAN

-622 NGSTTHTI
+622 NGSTTRTI

-635 FAITV
+635 FTITV

>member
-1 MICEFRYL
+1 
-9 IWLRFVTQFGC
+9 
-20 DLLPNLAVNRYLVW
+20 
-34 PCEPSFVH
+34 
-42 LVYFVFMFL
+42 MFL

-63 SYIYCAQYRTPN
+63 SYIYCAQCRIPN

-100 SQRMRNACIRI
+100 SQRMRNACIKI

-135 KLEDASKFGEWIVAI
+135 KLKDASKFGEWLVAI

-160 RKRKIQVLPFSEI
+160 RKRKIQVLSFSEI

-236 LTRAKGLL
+236 LTRAKVLL
-244 RNMINRRMLAVI
+244 RNMINKRMLAVI

-277 EQHPVANINDAAKG
+277 EQQPVANINDAAKG
-291 KRSVDSE
+291 KRSVDRVT
-298 IVQPTTQS
+298 VQPTTQS
-306 SLVDKNILATASP
+306 PVVDKSIIATASP
-319 GKMKLPDYVVVDS
+319 SKMKLPDYIVVDS

-341 DFETGYEKTDSAINI
+341 DFKTDVETNYEKTDSAINI
-356 VVAIEKDT
+356 VVAINKDS

-369 IKQIVPK
+369 IKLVVPE
-376 LEEFIAKEVAP
+376 LEKFIAKEVTP
-387 SYKSKWQLLAMG
+387 SYKSKWHLLAMG
-399 SLGSALAQTAYK
+399 SVGSALAQSAYK
-411 MLVGNKGEDSTD
+411 MLVGKGEDITD
-423 GPQPSGPQKF
+423 GPQPSGPQMF
-433 STWEEYSQYL
+433 STWEQYSQYL
-443 QQNAHGNMSEAEKAL
+443 QQNAHDHMSEAEKAL

-499 RNWNMETGL
+499 RKWNVETGL
-508 QYSLLKSEFILGEDD
+508 LYSLLKSEFILGEDD
-523 YYIQKRQKIHYLG
+523 YYVQKRQKIHYLG

-545 FGANRWTA
+545 FGTNRWTA

-561 NIPLSGKTDERYVTG
+561 NMPLSGKTDEQYVTG
-576 TVVPYSDNWHFTPPF
+576 TVIPYSDSWHFTPPF
-591 QWTVGT
+591 QWTIGT

-622 NGSTTHTI
+622 NGSTTRTI

-635 FAITV
+635 FTITV

>member
-1 MICEFRYL
+1 
-9 IWLRFVTQFGC
+9 
-20 DLLPNLAVNRYLVW
+20 
-34 PCEPSFVH
+34 
-42 LVYFVFMFL
+42 
-51 TNSYAVFSLFHV
+51 
-63 SYIYCAQYRTPN
+63 

-100 SQRMRNACIRI
+100 SQRMRNACIKI

-135 KLEDASKFGEWIVAI
+135 KLKDASKFGEWLVAI

-160 RKRKIQVLPFSEI
+160 RKRKIQVLSFSEI

-198 DKLPSGYR
+198 DKLPSGYCK
-206 NVFRMAVI
+206 VFKMAVI

-244 RNMINRRMLAVI
+244 RNMINRRMLTVI

-264 IYKYLFWKRSTEK
+264 IYKYLFCKRGTEK
-277 EQHPVANINDAAKG
+277 KQQPVANINDAAKG
-291 KRSVDSE
+291 KRSVDRVT
-298 IVQPTTQS
+298 VQPTTQS
-306 SLVDKNILATASP
+306 PVVDKNIIATASP
-319 GKMKLPDYVVVDS
+319 SKMKLPDYIVVDS
-332 VGIQTDHET
+332 VGIQTDHKTDHKT

-356 VVAIEKDT
+356 VVAIDKDS

-369 IKQIVPK
+369 IKQVVPE
-376 LEEFIAKEVAP
+376 LEKIIAKEVA
-387 SYKSKWQLLAMG
+387 SNYESKWQLLAMG

-411 MLVGNKGEDSTD
+411 ILVGNKGEDSTD
-423 GPQPSGPQKF
+423 GPQPSGPQMF
-433 STWEEYSQYL
+433 STWEEYSRYL

-499 RNWNMETGL
+499 RNWNVETGL

-523 YYIQKRQKIHYLG
+523 YYVQKRQKLHYLG
-536 IPLRLSYKW
+536 IPLR
-545 FGANRWTA
+545 ANWNFVDKKSFIM
-553 YTSAGIIL
+553 YVSAGGAMEKCVYGKIGSK
-561 NIPLSGKTDERYVTG
+561 NETVKPLQFSVMGA
-576 TVVPYSDNWHFTPPF
+576 
-591 QWTVGT
+591 VGA
-597 GVGLQYNFAK
+597 QYNISSRVGIYVEP
-607 NWGVYLE
+607 GVSY
-614 PTFSWHIP
+614 FFDD
-622 NGSTTHTI
+622 GSDIETI
-630 WTEHP
+630 RKENPCNFTLQG
-635 FAITV
+635 
-640 PFGIRFTW
+640 GIRLTY

>member
-1 MICEFRYL
+1 
-9 IWLRFVTQFGC
+9 
-20 DLLPNLAVNRYLVW
+20 
-34 PCEPSFVH
+34 
-42 LVYFVFMFL
+42 
-51 TNSYAVFSLFHV
+51 
-63 SYIYCAQYRTPN
+63 

-89 TDALKTVYDAY
+89 TDALKTVYEAY

-135 KLEDASKFGEWIVAI
+135 KLKDASKFGEWVVAI

-198 DKLPSGYR
+198 DKLPSGFR

-236 LTRAKGLL
+236 LTRAKVLL

-291 KRSVDSE
+291 KRSVDRE
-298 IVQPTTQS
+298 TVQPTTQS
-306 SLVDKNILATASP
+306 PVVDKNILATASP
-319 GKMKLPDYVVVDS
+319 GKMNLQEYAVADS
-332 VGIQTDHET
+332 VGSLTDYAKN
-341 DFETGYEKTDSAINI
+341 DYETDSAKNDSTIN
-356 VVAIEKDT
+356 VVIAIEKDT
-364 VSLDT
+364 ISLDT
-369 IKQIVPK
+369 MKQVVPK

-411 MLVGNKGEDSTD
+411 MLVGNKGEDITD
-423 GPQPSGPQKF
+423 GPQPSGPQMF
-433 STWEEYSQYL
+433 STWEQYSQYL

-523 YYIQKRQKIHYLG
+523 YYVQKRQKIHYLG

-545 FGANRWTA
+545 FGANKWTA

-561 NIPLSGKTDERYVTG
+561 NIPLSGKTDEQYVTG
-576 TVVPYSDNWHFTPPF
+576 TVTPYSDSWHFTPPF

-597 GVGLQYNFAK
+597 GIGLQYNFAN

-622 NGSTTHTI
+622 NGSTTRTI

-635 FAITV
+635 FTITV